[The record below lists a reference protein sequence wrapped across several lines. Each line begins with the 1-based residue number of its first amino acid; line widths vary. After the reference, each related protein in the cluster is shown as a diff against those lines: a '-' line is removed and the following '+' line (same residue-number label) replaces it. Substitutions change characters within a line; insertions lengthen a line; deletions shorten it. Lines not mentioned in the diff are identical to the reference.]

1 MGSGDRVSTI
11 LNGIFEPGFFASVPV
26 RVAVVV
32 GGAVSFVSAVV
43 GVFTVIRGQSF
54 AGHSLG
60 DLGTTGGSG
69 AFLVGANPLWGF
81 VTFAVIGAGA
91 MELFGARRPRARD
104 MATGIVLGAG
114 LGIAALFLYLGTT
127 ESNTSGATI
136 TILFGSM
143 FVIRASM
150 IPVFAALSV
159 VALAVVVL
167 LYRPLLLSAVSQDIA
182 SARGVPVRAVAILYL
197 FAMAVAVS
205 LSCVTIGAI
214 LSTAVLIGPAAA
226 ALRLTKRPGLAI
238 AWAAVIGLVVTWLG
252 ILLAYDSYYWPPK
265 GRGWPVSFFVVGL
278 ILVVY
283 LGADLASRGRTRRA
297 VTGAATSRKVPAGV
311 AGRTLPSLPPVL
323 GGE

>member
-1 MGSGDRVSTI
+1 VTSMSPI
-11 LNGIFEPGFFASVPV
+11 LTGIFEPGLFTSEPV

-32 GGAVSFVSAVV
+32 GGVVSLVSAVV

-81 VTFAVIGAGA
+81 VTFALVGAGA
-91 MELFGARRPRARD
+91 MELFGVRRPHGRD

-127 ESNTSGATI
+127 HGNTTGATI

-150 IPVFAALSV
+150 IPAFVLLSLSAL
-159 VALAVVVL
+159 VVVGL
-167 LYRPLLLSAVSQDIA
+167 LYRPLLLSTVSADMA
-182 SARGVPVRAVAILYL
+182 SARGVPVRTVGILYL
-197 FAMAVAVS
+197 VAMAVAVS

-226 ALRLTKRPGLAI
+226 ALRLTKRPGPAI
-238 AWAAVIGLVVTWLG
+238 AWAAVIAVAVTWLG
-252 ILLAYDSYYWPPK
+252 ILLAYDSYYWPPA
-265 GRGWPVSFFVVGL
+265 GRGWPVSFFVVAL
-278 ILVVY
+278 VFVVY
-283 LGADLASRGRTRRA
+283 LLADFASRRRTR
-297 VTGAATSRKVPAGV
+297 GSRTHGV
-311 AGRTLPSLPPVL
+311 ASREGRAGLLGDGARAKRPVS
-323 GGE
+323 GAR

>member
-1 MGSGDRVSTI
+1 VTGVSAI
-11 LNGIFEPGFFASVPV
+11 LNGIFEPGLFTSEPV

-32 GGAVSFVSAVV
+32 GGVVSLVSAVV

-81 VTFAVIGAGA
+81 VAFALVGAGA
-91 MELFGARRPRARD
+91 MELFEARRPRQRD

-127 ESNTSGATI
+127 RSNTTGATI

-150 IPVFAALSV
+150 IPVFVLLSLS
-159 VALAVVVL
+159 ALAVVAL
-167 LYRPLLLSAVSQDIA
+167 LYRPLLLSAVSPDIA
-182 SARGVPVRAVAILYL
+182 HARGVPVRTVGILYL
-197 FAMAVAVS
+197 LALAVAVS
-205 LSCVTIGAI
+205 LSCVTIGAV

-238 AWAAVIGLVVTWLG
+238 TWAALIAVAVTWLG
-252 ILLAYDSYYWPPK
+252 ILLAYDSYYWPPAR
-265 GRGWPVSFFVVGL
+265 RGWPVSFFVVAL
-278 ILVVY
+278 VFVVY
-283 LGADLASRGRTRRA
+283 LLADLASRRKARRQSAHAVARREDRVGLPGDSDRT
-297 VTGAATSRKVPAGV
+297 GPAG
-311 AGRTLPSLPPVL
+311 L
-323 GGE
+323 GAR

>member
-1 MGSGDRVSTI
+1 MTAV
-11 LNGIFEPGFFASVPV
+11 LNGIFEPGLFTSEPV

-32 GGAVSFVSAVV
+32 GGAVALVSAVV

-60 DLGTTGGSG
+60 DLGTTGGSA

-81 VTFAVIGAGA
+81 ITFAIIGAGA
-91 MELFGARRPRARD
+91 MELFGSRRPRGRD

-127 ESNTSGATI
+127 QDNTTGATI

-143 FVIRASM
+143 FVLRASM
-150 IPVFAALSV
+150 IPVFAVLSV
-159 VALAVVVL
+159 LALAIVAL
-167 LYRPLLLSAVSQDIA
+167 LYRPLLLSAVSQDVA
-182 SARGVPVRAVAILYL
+182 SARGVPVRTVGLLYL
-197 FAMAVAVS
+197 LAMAVAVS

-238 AWAAVIGLVVTWLG
+238 AWAAVIGLGVTWIG
-252 ILLAYDSYYWPPK
+252 ILLAYDSYYWPPT
-265 GRGWPVSFFVVGL
+265 GRGWPVSFFVVAL
-278 ILVVY
+278 VLVVY
-283 LGADLASRGRTRRA
+283 LLSDFASHRQARRA
-297 VTGAATSRKVPAGV
+297 GAQAMAARKGPGGAA
-311 AGRTLPSLPPVL
+311 
-323 GGE
+323 GGQPEGIRARGAR

>member
-1 MGSGDRVSTI
+1 MTSMSPI
-11 LNGIFEPGFFASVPV
+11 LTGIFEPGLFTSEPV

-32 GGAVSFVSAVV
+32 GGVVSLVSAVV

-81 VTFAVIGAGA
+81 VTFALVGAGA
-91 MELFGARRPRARD
+91 MELFGARRLRQRD
-104 MATGIVLGAG
+104 MTTGIVLGAG

-127 ESNTSGATI
+127 QSNTTGATI

-150 IPVFAALSV
+150 IPVFVLLSLS
-159 VALAVVVL
+159 ALAVVGL
-167 LYRPLLLSAVSQDIA
+167 LYRPLLLSAVSPDIA
-182 SARGVPVRAVAILYL
+182 HARGVPVRTVGILYL
-197 FAMAVAVS
+197 LAMAVAVS

-238 AWAAVIGLVVTWLG
+238 AWAALIAVTLTWLG
-252 ILLAYDSYYWPPK
+252 ILLAYDSYYWPPAR
-265 GRGWPVSFFVVGL
+265 RGWPVSFFVVAL
-278 ILVVY
+278 VLVVY
-283 LGADLASRGRTRRA
+283 LLADSASRRNSRRDATHAFARRGDRVGSPGDRGRTGPPGL
-297 VTGAATSRKVPAGV
+297 GAG
-311 AGRTLPSLPPVL
+311 
-323 GGE
+323 

>member
-1 MGSGDRVSTI
+1 M
-11 LNGIFEPGFFASVPV
+11 LKAIFEPGLFASEPV

-32 GGAVSFVSAVV
+32 GGAVALVSAVV

-81 VTFAVIGAGA
+81 VSFAILGAGA
-91 MELFGARRPRARD
+91 MELFGGRRPRARD

-127 ESNTSGATI
+127 ERNTTGATI

-150 IPVFAALSV
+150 IPVFALLSV
-159 VALAVVVL
+159 LALAIVALC
-167 LYRPLLLSAVSQDIA
+167 YRPLLLSAVSQDVA
-182 SARGVPVRAVAILYL
+182 SARGVPVRTVGVLYL
-197 FAMAVAVS
+197 LAMAVAVS

-238 AWAAVIGLVVTWLG
+238 FWAAVIGLAVTWIG
-252 ILLAYDSYYWPPK
+252 IVLAYDSYYWPPA
-265 GRGWPVSFFVVGL
+265 GRGWPVSFFVVA
-278 ILVVY
+278 LVLAVY
-283 LGADLASRGRTRRA
+283 LLADFASRHRARRAGARALASSEGPTA
-297 VTGAATSRKVPAGV
+297 V
-311 AGRTLPSLPPVL
+311 AGRPRGPESPVL
-323 GGE
+323 GAG

>member
-1 MGSGDRVSTI
+1 VNEVNAV
-11 LNGIFEPGFFASVPV
+11 LNGIFEPGFFGSEPV
-26 RVAVVV
+26 RVALVV
-32 GGAVSFVSAVV
+32 GGAVSLVSAVV

-81 VTFAVIGAGA
+81 VTFAIIGAGA
-91 MELFGARRPRARD
+91 MELFGLRRPRGRD

-114 LGIAALFLYLGTT
+114 LGIAALFLYLGTI
-127 ESNTSGATI
+127 ERNTTGATI

-150 IPVFAALSV
+150 IPVFALLSV
-159 VALAVVVL
+159 LALAVVGL

-182 SARGVPVRAVAILYL
+182 SARGVPVRAVGIAYL

-226 ALRLTKRPGLAI
+226 ALRFTKQPGLAI
-238 AWAAVIGLVVTWLG
+238 AWAAGIALAVTWLG
-252 ILLAYDSYYWPPK
+252 ILLAYDSYYWPPA
-265 GRGWPVSFFVVGL
+265 GRGWPVSFFVVAL

-283 LGADLASRGRTRRA
+283 LLADLVSRQGTRRA
-297 VTGAATSRKVPAGV
+297 GERTSGI
-311 AGRTLPSLPPVL
+311 RTEPQIPPVL
-323 GGE
+323 GAE

>member
-1 MGSGDRVSTI
+1 MGVLRA
-11 LNGIFEPGFFASVPV
+11 IFEPGLFTSGPV
-26 RVAVVV
+26 RVAFVV
-32 GGAVSFVSAVV
+32 GGGVSLVTAVV

-81 VTFAVIGAGA
+81 VSFAVLGAGA
-91 MELFGARRPRARD
+91 MELFSVRRQRGRD

-114 LGIAALFLYLGTT
+114 LGIAALFLYLDTT
-127 ESNTSGATI
+127 EANTTGATI

-150 IPVFAALSV
+150 IPVFACLSV
-159 VALAVVVL
+159 AALALVGL
-167 LYRPLLLSAVSQDIA
+167 LYRPLLLSALNQDIA
-182 SARGVPVRAVAILYL
+182 SARGVPVRAVGILYL
-197 FAMAVAVS
+197 LAMAIAVS

-214 LSTAVLIGPAAA
+214 LSTAALIGPAAA
-226 ALRLTKRPGLAI
+226 ALRLTKRPGLAFV
-238 AWAAVIGLVVTWLG
+238 WAGLIGLVVTWVG
-252 ILLAYDSYYWPPK
+252 IVLAYDSYYWPPV
-265 GRGWPVSFFVVGL
+265 GRGWPVSFFVVAE

-283 LGADLASRGRTRRA
+283 LTADLAARRHERRSGRELAPWHSR
-297 VTGAATSRKVPAGV
+297 GAAT
-311 AGRTLPSLPPVL
+311 PPI